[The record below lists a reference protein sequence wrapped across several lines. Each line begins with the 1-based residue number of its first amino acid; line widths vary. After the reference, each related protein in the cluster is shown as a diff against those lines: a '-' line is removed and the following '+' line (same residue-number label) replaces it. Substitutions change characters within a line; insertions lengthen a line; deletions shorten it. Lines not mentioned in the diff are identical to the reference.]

1 MSDEWVMVP
10 RDLLQRVDAA
20 LQRHLDRHAPMR
32 IPVDQT
38 DSDLVQSDVQALIT
52 APAAPQQAE
61 PVGYFVNDESDDQWH
76 QVDYEQRNGA
86 DTYPLYLHPPADEVQ
101 QAEPAGE
108 VARIGCHYAML
119 PDHVCNKCG
128 RIHGYSHPHAAY
140 LRGVDEGKRQAAA
153 PQQAEPVAQIGW
165 ADEFGNLFPMGAWKP
180 AQRTHHDSH
189 KTAWRAVYLHPPAA
203 EVQRLKQERDG
214 LKNRLE
220 WRHDGGPDGISA
232 RDETIKMQD
241 AEVRRLQEALKPF
254 AAIAL
259 TTNQAVD
266 AMDVLRAR
274 RALEGGE

>member
-61 PVGYFVNDESDDQWH
+61 PVEIVPRVWREALRKLTFM
-76 QVDYEQRNGA
+76 
-86 DTYPLYLHPPADEVQ
+86 
-101 QAEPAGE
+101 
-108 VARIGCHYAML
+108 ARTSGGT
-119 PDHVCNKCG
+119 PG
-128 RIHGYSHPHAAY
+128 P
-140 LRGVDEGKRQAAA
+140 DEGLQTACAEAETLLSKPYNYPPAA

-189 KTAWRAVYLHPPAA
+189 KAAWRPVFLHPPAA
-203 EVQRLKQERDG
+203 EVQRLRDAAQAF
-214 LKNRLE
+214 LVAYDAD
-220 WRHDGGPDGISA
+220 DGVSMDDMKA
-232 RDETIKMQD
+232 RDD
-241 AEVRRLQEALKPF
+241 ALVEL
-254 AAIAL
+254 
-259 TTNQAVD
+259 
-266 AMDVLRAR
+266 R